1 MTSFVDVGL
10 PWGRG
15 LFFGFGLTIGSAGL
29 GRRIFNGGPPLGVRP
44 GVRSAGEALM
54 TRTSTDECLKSEL
67 LVDSAKD
74 ELMWGESKVVGVGRY
89 EWACN

>member
-1 MTSFVDVGL
+1 
-10 PWGRG
+10 
-15 LFFGFGLTIGSAGL
+15 
-29 GRRIFNGGPPLGVRP
+29 
-44 GVRSAGEALM
+44 M
-54 TRTSTDECLKSEL
+54 TRTSTDECLKGEL